1 MDKIILT
8 KRQAVALEKALEN
21 NFTKENVLKTHAS
34 IQFEERGQW
43 KGDNYKYLNEIS
55 LEGMA
60 IALYVGYEVEETPEE
75 KVLKKLK
82 YVSSEE
88 ADFTTEYYCGFMD
101 GIVSVL
107 LAYGIQIKGINK

>member
-21 NFTKENVLKTHAS
+21 LFTKETVLKTHAS
-34 IQFEERGQW
+34 IELKEKEKW
-43 KGDNYKYLNEIS
+43 KGSNYQYLNELT
-55 LEGMA
+55 LEEMA
-60 IALYVGYEVEETPEE
+60 IALYRGYEVEQTPEE
-75 KVLKKLK
+75 KVLKKLN

-88 ADFTTEYYCGFMD
+88 ADFTTEYYSGFTD

-107 LAYGIQIKGINK
+107 QAYGIQIKGINK